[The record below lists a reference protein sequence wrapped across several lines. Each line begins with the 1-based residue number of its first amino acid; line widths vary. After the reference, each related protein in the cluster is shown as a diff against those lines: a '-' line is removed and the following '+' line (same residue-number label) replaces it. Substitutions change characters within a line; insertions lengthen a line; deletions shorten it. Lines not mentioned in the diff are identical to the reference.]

1 MTTASLD
8 PPLGRATRSPG
19 AMRRRRLGAAIWLVF
34 GCGVLLALDVGGEIH
49 VALLHPGAIGL
60 GMGLHLIGEMA
71 ATVGLGVAFVLLR
84 AELRR
89 ATAEAEADRA
99 RLGALRGA
107 FDRLMHDRFEAWGLS
122 AAESDIALLT
132 VRGPRISAIAE
143 ARGVREGTVKS
154 QLSTIF
160 RKSGV
165 HTRTEFVA
173 LFIDE
178 FLDHAG
184 QDGAA

>member
-1 MTTASLD
+1 
-8 PPLGRATRSPG
+8 
-19 AMRRRRLGAAIWLVF
+19 MRRRRLGVAIWLVF
-34 GCGVLLALDVGGEIH
+34 GCGMLLALDAGGEIH
-49 VALLHPGAIGL
+49 VALLHPGAL
-60 GMGLHLIGEMA
+60 GFGAGLHLAGELA
-71 ATVGLGVAFVLLR
+71 ATVGLGWSFVLLR

-89 ATAEAEADRA
+89 AEAEAAADRA

-132 VRGPRISAIAE
+132 VRGLRIAE
-143 ARGVREGTVKS
+143 IAQARGVREGTVKS

-184 QDGAA
+184 RDGAA